1 MAKNVIINGVTY
13 PSVPYV
19 ESPKVGGGMAEFYD
33 TSDATLS
40 SGDQMLSPYTAY
52 ADGVKITGGIPTK
65 MSSDVTASGDTV
77 SVPAGYYENAV
88 SKAVD
93 HGSATT
99 PDTTITANPEITVSN
114 TGLITAEVSTEQ
126 NVTPVVTSGYVDTGV
141 AGAVSVSGSK
151 TKQLATQAATTITPG
166 TTPQTIPAE
175 TYLTGAVTIA
185 GDANLVGSNIVAN
198 HSIFGVDGE
207 VELVS
212 VTQDP
217 VTKGLTIS

>member
-1 MAKNVIINGVTY
+1 MAKNITLLGAEY
-13 PSVPYV
+13 SDVPFV
-19 ESPKVGGGMAEFYD
+19 NLPQTGGGL
-33 TSDATLS
+33 ATFR
-40 SGDQMLSPYTAY
+40 
-52 ADGVKITGGIPTK
+52 
-65 MSSDVTASGDTV
+65 DVS
-77 SVPAGYYENAV
+77 
-88 SKAVD
+88 
-93 HGSATT
+93 
-99 PDTTITANPEITVSN
+99 DTTITANPEITVSN

-175 TYLTGAVTIA
+175 TYLTGAVTVA

-198 HSIFGVDGE
+198 HSIFGVNGE

-217 VTKGLTIS
+217 ITKGLTIS